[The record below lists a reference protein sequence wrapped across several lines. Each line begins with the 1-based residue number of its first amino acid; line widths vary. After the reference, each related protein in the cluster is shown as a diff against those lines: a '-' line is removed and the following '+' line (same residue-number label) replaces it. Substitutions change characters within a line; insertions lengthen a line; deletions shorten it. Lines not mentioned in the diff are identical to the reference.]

1 MYDDNAYPELSGSV
15 ARHKRGKPTT
25 IRTPRRAKLTLFRCV
40 GWRRT
45 VHAPENQAAKFCRVG
60 TDFLRYRGLAITPQA
75 IRGGA
80 PLSVELLTACTTS
93 AVPPLLKTE

>member
-25 IRTPRRAKLTLFRCV
+25 LRTPRRAKLTLFRCV

-45 VHAPENQAAKFCRVG
+45 VHAP
-60 TDFLRYRGLAITPQA
+60 
-75 IRGGA
+75 
-80 PLSVELLTACTTS
+80 
-93 AVPPLLKTE
+93 